1 MTDDLKEKCELFEQ
15 NRSAIKGKF
24 MFEKDIMSIAAGLLF
39 TGAGRSVD
47 IEKLTQCKE
56 ILSKNTSFFSDFR
69 GTVELALLGEMA
81 LAADPEQYI
90 SDVKAV
96 CQRLHAGKLK
106 KDLYL
111 ILSAM
116 MICDL
121 GKQENVEEIIEK
133 HHEIIKQMEKQHPF
147 ITTAEDSSYVILLA
161 LTDREASSILDD
173 MTTGEDYLKNDL
185 KCKVGSDAKQ
195 GLIELL
201 ALTDGDIKG
210 KCDKAIGLYEA
221 LKAKKTHVGEG
232 YAFIALGTLTGIEET
247 EEILADQIIET
258 DQYLKGLKAFQGKS
272 VEDTHRLMTAEILVA
287 ESYGMGASL
296 IGNTFINS
304 ALGII
309 KANQIA
315 AMISLIANVLPP
327 VLSALADMDLDSI
340 TQDTQGDKGGT
351 ASN

>member
-1 MTDDLKEKCELFEQ
+1 MTDNLKEKCELFEQ

-24 MFEKDIMSIAAGLLF
+24 MFEKDMMSIAAGLLF
-39 TGAGRSVD
+39 AGAGQSVD
-47 IEKLTQCKE
+47 FEKLTQCKE
-56 ILSKNTSFFSDFR
+56 ILSRNTSFFSDYR
-69 GTVELALLGEMA
+69 GTVELVLLSEMA
-81 LAADPEQYI
+81 LSADPEQYI
-90 SDVKAV
+90 NDVKAV
-96 CQRLHAGKLK
+96 CQSLHAGKLK

-116 MICDL
+116 LICDL
-121 GKQENVEEIIEK
+121 GKQKDTERILEK

-147 ITTAEDSSYVILLA
+147 ITDAEDTSYVILLA
-161 LTDREASSILDD
+161 LSDREVSSILDD
-173 MTTGEDYLKNDL
+173 MVTGEDYLKNDL
-185 KCKVGSDAKQ
+185 KCKASSDAKQ

-201 ALTDGDIKG
+201 ALTDGDIKE
-210 KCDKAIGLYEA
+210 KCDKAIGLCEA
-221 LKAKKTHVGEG
+221 LKAKKTPVGEG

-247 EEILADQIIET
+247 AEILADQIIET
-258 DQYLKGLKAFQGKS
+258 DQYLKGLKAFHEKS
-272 VEDTHRLMTAEILVA
+272 VDEKHRLMTAEILVA
-287 ESYGMGASL
+287 ESCGKGASM
-296 IGNTFINS
+296 ISNTFINS